1 MVIASYVW
9 TMTYEIHNDL
19 IRILD
24 FNKEDPDGYIQG
36 SLLGNLQSISEDE
49 NRVAQSVTIDN
60 VIYEVENKQG
70 IFTYKQPIS

>member
-1 MVIASYVW
+1 MS
-9 TMTYEIHNDL
+9 YEIHNDK

-24 FNKEDPDGYIQG
+24 FNKDDADGYIQG
-36 SLLGNLQSISEDE
+36 SLLKNLQSISEDE

-70 IFTYKQPIS
+70 IFTYKQPIT